1 MFISFCWL
9 NFFKKVSALTPLNPI
24 IPLTLQRISH
34 PLGRREIPSSL
45 IIIQMRSA
53 DELEKG
59 EKENVKLLSDGA
71 LHRSTPRRRR
81 VIRGTCLVILAF
93 AVFTWL
99 SIYFGALNSEVKN
112 GDVVVW
118 TEDRRLRAKMSAETR
133 GGGGSWHDVIIKQAD
148 CRIDGTALSEDA
160 STGAT
165 VDFLNI
171 RMDFKN
177 FMVVQRQRSS
187 EERSAVEVDVSEVN
201 FNAAWE
207 TVQAIQVGRSII
219 FVFPGYTRASFYLFL
234 FFKY

>member
-1 MFISFCWL
+1 
-9 NFFKKVSALTPLNPI
+9 
-24 IPLTLQRISH
+24 
-34 PLGRREIPSSL
+34 
-45 IIIQMRSA
+45 MRSA

-71 LHRSTPRRRR
+71 FSPPHRRRR
-81 VIRGTCLVILAF
+81 VIGGTCLVILAF

-118 TEDRRLRAKMSAETR
+118 TEERRLRVKMSAETR
-133 GGGGSWHDVIIKQAD
+133 GGGGSWHDVILKQAD

-165 VDFLNI
+165 VDFLKI

-177 FMVVQRQRSS
+177 FMLVQRQRSS
-187 EERSAVEVDVSEVN
+187 EERSAVEVDVSEVD

-207 TVQAIQVGRSII
+207 LVQAIQVGRS
-219 FVFPGYTRASFYLFL
+219 L
-234 FFKY
+234 FFKIFSG